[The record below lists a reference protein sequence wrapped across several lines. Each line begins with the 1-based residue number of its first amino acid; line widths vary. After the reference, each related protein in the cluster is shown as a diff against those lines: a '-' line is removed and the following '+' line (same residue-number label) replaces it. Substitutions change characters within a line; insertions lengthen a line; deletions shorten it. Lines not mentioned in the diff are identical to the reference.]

1 VRQFCASERPFQ
13 AVSGGFERTCVR
25 ENDCSKE
32 PAQGSFWLRECN
44 RRDQLAG
51 RLNGLSSRRSR
62 VRIPLGVQGK
72 ALQIGAFPLSPLRR
86 SRSAYDA
93 FVKQINCVCG
103 AVVKGEDDD
112 ELWEKAQAHLHT
124 DHPDLVGKVSREDI
138 LAQAEET

>member
-1 VRQFCASERPFQ
+1 LG
-13 AVSGGFERTCVR
+13 GGFGGGTDGATR
-25 ENDCSKE
+25 
-32 PAQGSFWLRECN
+32 A
-44 RRDQLAG
+44 
-51 RLNGLSSRRSR
+51 RSR
-62 VRIPLGVQGK
+62 T
-72 ALQIGAFPLSPLRR
+72 LRR

-124 DHPDLVGKVSREDI
+124 DHPDLVGNVSREDI